1 MKNLATLYYNQSL
14 YTKALPLFQSILNIV
29 KDDPTTTTSTT
40 TSTTS
45 TNNSTHN
52 DSSNNDIR
60 IHRYTLLNALS
71 YYGNTQYQLSN
82 YTEAKQTYIEIDNIL
97 NKYSRG
103 DVVLRSLLPN
113 NMLNT
118 SMLRATSTTSSP
130 SQRNI
135 YVSDKNIHKNNM
147 NTIFIDNNHTN
158 NTTTNNNIIDIISI
172 ISAYDNYAHI
182 YYKSNEHDKALPLFE
197 HVLYLRQSYYN
208 TNDNNDNSDPS
219 ILISYKN
226 IGILYYT
233 TKEYTKAIIYF
244 KLCYEGR
251 LRLYG
256 EEHSDVISILGYL
269 GKCI

>member
-40 TSTTS
+40 TSTT
-45 TNNSTHN
+45 NN
-52 DSSNNDIR
+52 DSNNDIR

-103 DVVLRSLLPN
+103 DVVLRALLPN

-118 SMLRATSTTSSP
+118 SMLRAT

-208 TNDNNDNSDPS
+208 NSDNEYDNNSDPS

-233 TKEYTKAIIYF
+233 TKEYTKAIVYF